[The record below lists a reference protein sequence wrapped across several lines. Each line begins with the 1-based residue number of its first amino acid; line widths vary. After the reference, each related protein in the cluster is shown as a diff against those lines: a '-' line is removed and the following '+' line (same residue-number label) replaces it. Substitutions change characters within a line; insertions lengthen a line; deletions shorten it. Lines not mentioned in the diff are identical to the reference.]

1 MGAKADPR
9 ASGVVT
15 TVDALASRITALE
28 AQLRSVTTELA
39 VARQLYHLIGHEV
52 RTPLTVVLG
61 VLSTL
66 ESADVPAAERRRLQ
80 GRALAH
86 ARRLRDV
93 VDDLLADD
101 PPARTTV
108 PRAAIE
114 TVAVAPLLRAACAAV
129 PRRRL
134 AFHVSETLLVATEPT
149 RLWAI
154 VSDVVDTAAAHSL
167 GRIEIGARR
176 TAREIIISVADQ
188 GPGRGGRPHPAA
200 SDAVAVGP
208 TRHRSPDLARLLA
221 HSLGGELTVGEGP
234 HGGPLTTVR
243 LPQRRGDDPAS
254 APRTAA
260 AAAAGTGR
268 ARRRVATGARA

>member
-1 MGAKADPR
+1 MGGKAEPR
-9 ASGVVT
+9 APGVVT

-28 AQLRSVTTELA
+28 SQLRSVSAELA

-66 ESADVPAAERRRLQ
+66 ESPDVPEAERGRLQ
-80 GRALAH
+80 ARALAH

-93 VDDLLADD
+93 VDGLLADD

-114 TVAVAPLLRAACAAV
+114 TVAVAPLVRAACAGV

-154 VSDVVDTAAAHSL
+154 VSDVVDAASHSP
-167 GRIEIGARR
+167 GPIEIGARR
-176 TAREIIISVADQ
+176 TGREIVITVAYR
-188 GPGRGGRPHPAA
+188 GPERDGRPRARAPEALGSAPGGR
-200 SDAVAVGP
+200 
-208 TRHRSPDLARLLA
+208 RSPHLARLLA
-221 HSLGGELTVGEGP
+221 HSLGGELVVGDGP
-234 HGGPLTTVR
+234 HGGRLATIR
-243 LPQRRGDDPAS
+243 LPQRRGDDPAT

-260 AAAAGTGR
+260 AAAGAAR
-268 ARRRVATGARA
+268 PRRRVATGTPA